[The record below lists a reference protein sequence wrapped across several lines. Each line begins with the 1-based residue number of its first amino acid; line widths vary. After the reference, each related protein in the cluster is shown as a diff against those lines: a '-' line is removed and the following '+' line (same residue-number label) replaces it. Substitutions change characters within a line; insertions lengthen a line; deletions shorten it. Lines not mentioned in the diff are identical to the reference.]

1 MNKLFSRSLS
11 KTVALCAFLY
21 LAILAVYFNAINA
34 SWHLDDKPNILDN
47 ARLQIDNLMPETLY
61 HTFFASPGSI
71 KKLYRPLPCLTF
83 ALNWYWGQ
91 DDPSGYRVVNIV
103 IHVLTAILIFSTVR
117 KLFKTPRLAN
127 HFAEFEIQC
136 IAFLGTALWAL
147 HPIQIQAVTY
157 IVQRMTSMATL
168 FYIAGLLIYIK
179 ARLNLS
185 PKRPLFLYLGC
196 FASFLMSMAC
206 KENAATFPLAIILIE
221 IAFFSKDE
229 ESSLAIFSSSKALL
243 LVVIGLLVFM
253 VTAFCFTGGNPF
265 SFMNGFVNRSFSL
278 NERLLTEFRVVVF
291 YLSQI
296 FYPHPDRFSID
307 HEVPVST
314 TLLDPWTTLPSILV
328 VASLLLLGFSQLKR
342 NAVLVFA
349 ILFFFLNHI
358 IESTVIPLEIIFEHR
373 NYLPSAF
380 IFVPV
385 ASGFMTLLR
394 MMQRKSRFITRVLI
408 ACMALIVVNLGIAT
422 VLRNAVWASAWTL
435 WADAARKAPG
445 NARPLNVLAIELGW
459 NQAPTQENLDRALH
473 FFQKS
478 LDLYRPTK
486 FQEADILGN
495 IAAIH
500 FKKSEY
506 QKAVKYYQKTLQR
519 DPFFVKARYHLAET
533 LAVLQ
538 EWEDASR
545 HLDIVIKEGAP
556 RDIYYNL
563 KGFVLLWQDRPQE
576 ALPFF
581 RKALFLS
588 PMNANI
594 YNNIGVALSRLGAT
608 ANAEWFLNRAR
619 RMSPRNMLPLLS
631 QIENSLVANNSA
643 KAERYIHEL
652 LSIYS
657 LNEIQENLENIP
669 KRRDIAPMFHELI
682 RAAIN
687 KAAFESQRKLAS

>member
-1 MNKLFSRSLS
+1 L
-11 KTVALCAFLY
+11 T
-21 LAILAVYFNAINA
+21 ILAAYSNSINA
-34 SWHLDDKPNILDN
+34 AWQMDDKPNILDN
-47 ARLQIDNLMPETLY
+47 QRLHVDNLMPGTLY
-61 HTFFASPGSI
+61 DTFFASPGSV
-71 KKLYRPLPCLTF
+71 KRLYRPLPCLTF

-103 IHVLTAILIFSTVR
+103 IHVLTAILIFSTV
-117 KLFKTPRLAN
+117 KVLFETPRLAN
-127 HFAEFEIQC
+127 RFAEFDIQC
-136 IAFLGTALWAL
+136 IAFLSTALWAL

-196 FASFLMSMAC
+196 FTSFVMSMAC

-221 IAFFSKDE
+221 IAFLSKKE
-229 ESSLAIFSSSKALL
+229 ESSLAILRSSTTLISI
-243 LVVIGLLVFM
+243 VIGILVFM
-253 VTAFCFTGGNPF
+253 VTAFYFTRGNPF
-265 SFMNGFVNRSFSL
+265 SFLNGFVNRSFSL

-307 HEVPVST
+307 HEVPIST
-314 TLLDPWTTLPSILV
+314 TLLEPWTTLPSILV
-328 VASLLLLGFSQLKR
+328 VASLLLLGISQLKR
-342 NAVLVFA
+342 NAVLGFA
-349 ILFFFLNHI
+349 IIFFLLNHI

-373 NYLPSAF
+373 NYLPSVF
-380 IFVPV
+380 MFVPI

-394 MMQRKSRFITRVLI
+394 MMQRKSRFIPRVLT

-422 VLRNAVWASAWTL
+422 ALRNAVWASTWTL

-473 FFQKS
+473 LFQKS

-500 FKKSEY
+500 FKKGEY
-506 QKAVKYYQKTLQR
+506 QKAVEYYQMTLQM

-556 RDIYYNL
+556 RDRYYNL

-581 RKALFLS
+581 RKALSLS
-588 PMNANI
+588 PMKANV
-594 YNNIGVALSRLGAT
+594 YKNIGVALSRLGAT

-619 RMSPRNMLPLLS
+619 RMSPGNMLPLLS
-631 QIENSLVANNSA
+631 QIENSLVANNPA

-657 LNEIQENLENIP
+657 LNEIQENLETIP
-669 KRRDIAPMFHELI
+669 KRRDIAPMFPEMI
-682 RAAIN
+682 REAVN
-687 KAAFESQRKLAS
+687 KAAFESQRRLAS

>member
-1 MNKLFSRSLS
+1 VVPSSGFKKSVFQI
-11 KTVALCAFLY
+11 ALLGLLVVSAY
-21 LAILAVYFNAINA
+21 YNTINA
-34 SWHLDDKPNILDN
+34 SWQMDDKPNILHN
-47 ARLQIDNLMPETLY
+47 KKLHIDNLMPETLY
-61 HTFFASPGSI
+61 ETFFASPGSI

-91 DDPSGYRVVNIV
+91 DDPSGYRLVNIV

-117 KLFKTPRLAN
+117 ELFKTPRLTN

-136 IAFLGTALWAL
+136 IAFLSTALWAL

-168 FYIAGLLIYIK
+168 YYIAGLLIYIK

-185 PKRPLFLYLGC
+185 PKRLLFLYLGC
-196 FASFLMSMAC
+196 FASFVLSMAC

-221 IAFFSKDE
+221 IAFFSIEE
-229 ESSLAIFSSSKALL
+229 ESSLAILSSPRTLL
-243 LVVIGLLVFM
+243 FIVIGFLVFI
-253 VTAFCFTGGNPF
+253 VAAFHFTSGNPF

-278 NERLLTEFRVVVF
+278 NERVLTEFRVVVF

-307 HEVPVST
+307 HEIPIST
-314 TLLDPWTTLPSILV
+314 TLIDPWTTLPAILI

-342 NAVLVFA
+342 NAVLAFA

-373 NYLPSAF
+373 NYLPSVF
-380 IFVPV
+380 MFVPI

-394 MMQRKSRFITRVLI
+394 MMQRKSRFVPRVLI
-408 ACMALIVVNLGIAT
+408 ACMALIVANLGIAT
-422 VLRNAVWASAWTL
+422 ALRNAVWDSTWTL

-459 NQAPTQENLDRALH
+459 NKASTLENLDRALH

-486 FQEADILGN
+486 FQEADIVGN

-500 FKKSEY
+500 FKKGEY
-506 QKAVKYYQKTLQR
+506 QKAVEYYQRTLQM

-556 RDIYYNL
+556 RDRYYNL

-581 RKALFLS
+581 RRALSLS
-588 PMNANI
+588 PMKVNI
-594 YNNIGVALSRLGAT
+594 LNNIGVTLSRLGST

-619 RMSPRNMLPLLS
+619 RMSPGNMLPLLS
-631 QIENSLVANNSA
+631 QIENSLVANNPA

-652 LSIYS
+652 LSLYS
-657 LNEIQENLENIP
+657 LNEIQENLETIP
-669 KRRDIAPMFHELI
+669 KRRDIAPMFPEMI
-682 RAAIN
+682 RGAVN

>member
-1 MNKLFSRSLS
+1 M
-11 KTVALCAFLY
+11 
-21 LAILAVYFNAINA
+21 
-34 SWHLDDKPNILDN
+34 DDKPNILDN
-47 ARLQIDNLMPETLY
+47 ARLHIDNLMPETLY
-61 HTFFASPGSI
+61 ETFFASPGSV
-71 KKLYRPLPCLTF
+71 KRLYRPLPCLTF

-103 IHVLTAILIFSTVR
+103 IHALTAILIFSTV
-117 KLFKTPRLAN
+117 KVLFETPRLEN
-127 HFAEFEIQC
+127 RFTEFDIQC
-136 IAFLGTALWAL
+136 IAFLSTALWAL

-196 FASFLMSMAC
+196 FTSFVMSMAC

-221 IAFFSKDE
+221 IAFFSKME
-229 ESSLAIFSSSKALL
+229 ESSLAFFSSSRALL
-243 LVVIGLLVFM
+243 IVVIGILVFI
-253 VTAFCFTGGNPF
+253 VTAFYFTRGNPF
-265 SFMNGFVNRSFSL
+265 SFLNGFVNRSFSL

-296 FYPHPDRFSID
+296 FHPHPDRFSID

-314 TLLDPWTTLPSILV
+314 TLIDPWTTLPSILV
-328 VASLLLLGFSQLKR
+328 VASLLLLGISQLKR
-342 NAVLVFA
+342 NAVLGFA

-380 IFVPV
+380 MFVPI

-394 MMQRKSRFITRVLI
+394 MMQRKSRFIPRVLI

-422 VLRNAVWASAWTL
+422 ALRNAVWASTWTL

-459 NQAPTQENLDRALH
+459 NQAPTLENLDRALY
-473 FFQKS
+473 FFHKS
-478 LDLYRPTK
+478 LDLYRSNK

-500 FKKSEY
+500 FKKGEY
-506 QKAVKYYQKTLQR
+506 QKAVEYYQKTLQM
-519 DPFFVKARYHLAET
+519 DPFFVKARYHLVQT
-533 LAVLQ
+533 LVVLQ

-576 ALPFF
+576 ALSFF
-581 RKALFLS
+581 RKALSLS
-588 PMNANI
+588 PMKANI
-594 YNNIGVALSRLGAT
+594 HNNIGVALSRLGST

-619 RMSPRNMLPLLS
+619 RMSPGNMLPLLS
-631 QIENSLVANNSA
+631 QIENCLVANNPA

-657 LNEIQENLENIP
+657 LNEIQENLDTIP
-669 KRRDIAPMFHELI
+669 KRRDIAPMFPEMI
-682 RAAIN
+682 RAAVN
-687 KAAFESQRKLAS
+687 KAAFESKRKLAS